1 MVHATYNDD
10 DDGDEDEDYEC
21 SQSGAVE
28 ESSKYPPQERCR
40 SLSFVM

>member
-1 MVHATYNDD
+1 MVHATYNDDD

-28 ESSKYPPQERCR
+28 ESTPPQERR